1 MKKIYLLLFASMIS
15 AGVFAQFVPI
25 LVNPGTSGNI
35 VVGQLQYHAS
45 ESIYL
50 DEEIGHNN
58 YTTAA
63 SAIQQIFF
71 ISEQDG
77 LNTSIAN
84 YRIYLKNIPAATT
97 TLATGTYTTVGYT
110 LVFNGTFTATPV
122 GLQPIILTTPFV
134 RTAGTNLQMLI
145 VRTDNAVHTN
155 SIYDA
160 SVGNVNDPNALTSRR
175 YNSATAPVAGTSSL
189 AATNFRPAIAFN
201 HTFAID
207 AILNDIYLPTTSCF
221 NAPQSVFVEI
231 LNGGTTDI
239 PAGAAAATLRV
250 SGANTFS
257 GTLSNSAIIPSGG
270 SEFIEFTGVSFNNP
284 GINTDSAWVTL
295 AGDGTSY
302 YDTLVTGN
310 QKAETLNT
318 FPLVEDVETTLP
330 VFPYAQAVVQTNIWG
345 ILNGDYTYDD
355 GSVLPAR
362 APGQFAYWFDSYD
375 DPFIGGTESRLFSN
389 CIDLTNAT
397 AGLLTFWLSHDT
409 NFVSLD
415 LRDSMYLSV
424 STDRGQTWNRIA
436 GYARIDPASNVPA
449 WRMESVNLTPY
460 LGSVI
465 QIGFEGV
472 SQFGESI
479 LLDDITIAATLP
491 VSIVSFNAQRAGNT
505 NLLTWK
511 TSQEQNSSKFV
522 IERSTDGGRNF
533 SDIGEVAAA
542 GNSNTERNYRFV
554 DKAPVKGINYYR
566 LRMVDLNS
574 TAKYSDIKNVRNLGA
589 ADFSIAPNP
598 VQQQLKIRLDA
609 DNADRAT
616 IVITDMSG
624 KQVYSNSSN
633 VSEGSNDLFV
643 NTGSLAHGTYI
654 IRIQLSNDL
663 IVKKFNKL

>member
-1 MKKIYLLLFASMIS
+1 
-15 AGVFAQFVPI
+15 
-25 LVNPGTSGNI
+25 
-35 VVGQLQYHAS
+35 
-45 ESIYL
+45 
-50 DEEIGHNN
+50 
-58 YTTAA
+58 
-63 SAIQQIFF
+63 
-71 ISEQDG
+71 
-77 LNTSIAN
+77 
-84 YRIYLKNIPAATT
+84 
-97 TLATGTYTTVGYT
+97 
-110 LVFNGTFTATPV
+110 
-122 GLQPIILTTPFV
+122 
-134 RTAGTNLQMLI
+134 
-145 VRTDNAVHTN
+145 
-155 SIYDA
+155 
-160 SVGNVNDPNALTSRR
+160 
-175 YNSATAPVAGTSSL
+175 
-189 AATNFRPAIAFN
+189 
-201 HTFAID
+201 
-207 AILNDIYLPTTSCF
+207 
-221 NAPQSVFVEI
+221 
-231 LNGGTTDI
+231 
-239 PAGAAAATLRV
+239 
-250 SGANTFS
+250 
-257 GTLSNSAIIPSGG
+257 
-270 SEFIEFTGVSFNNP
+270 
-284 GINTDSAWVTL
+284 
-295 AGDGTSY
+295 
-302 YDTLVTGN
+302 
-310 QKAETLNT
+310 
-318 FPLVEDVETTLP
+318 
-330 VFPYAQAVVQTNIWG
+330 
-345 ILNGDYTYDD
+345 
-355 GSVLPAR
+355 
-362 APGQFAYWFDSYD
+362 
-375 DPFIGGTESRLFSN
+375 
-389 CIDLTNAT
+389 
-397 AGLLTFWLSHDT
+397 
-409 NFVSLD
+409 
-415 LRDSMYLSV
+415 
-424 STDRGQTWNRIA
+424 
-436 GYARIDPASNVPA
+436 
-449 WRMESVNLTPY
+449 
-460 LGSVI
+460 VI